1 MDMAA
6 VQDHRLKAS
15 GSTTRHPS
23 AAPALSPDLALER
36 LMEGNGRFV
45 AGKLQHNQI
54 SQERL
59 ASLASGQAP
68 FAAILGCADSRV
80 PPELVFDQGFGD
92 LFVLRLAGNV
102 YVPSVA
108 GSLQY
113 AHRHLGVALLV
124 VLGHEGCGAVGAA
137 LACKFHQV
145 EHPAYIQGLVQLI
158 EPALKE
164 IDPKRPAKD
173 QLAAAVEA
181 NVRWTVEQM
190 VRTPEVQRALAEK
203 RDIRIVG
210 AVYEL
215 ATGKVRWLK

>member
-1 MDMAA
+1 MVVLDDLRSVPSVMAA
-6 VQDHRLKAS
+6 PHAR
-15 GSTTRHPS
+15 
-23 AAPALSPDLALER
+23 AAPTMTPDDALKR
-36 LMEGNGRFV
+36 LVEGNQRFT
-45 AGKLQHNQI
+45 AGKLKHNQI

-59 ASLASGQAP
+59 ASLAAQQAP
-68 FAAILGCADSRV
+68 FAAVLGCADSRV
-80 PPELVFDQGFGD
+80 PPELVFDQSFGD

-102 YVPSVA
+102 FVPSVA

-113 AHRHLGVALLV
+113 AHLHLGVSVLV
-124 VLGHEGCGAVGAA
+124 VLGHEGCGAVSAA
-137 LACKFHQV
+137 LACKFQQV

-158 EPALKE
+158 EPALTE
-164 IDPKRPAKD
+164 IDPKQPAKD

-181 NVRWTVEQM
+181 KVRWTVEQM
-190 VRTPEVQRALAEK
+190 LRTPEMQRALAEK